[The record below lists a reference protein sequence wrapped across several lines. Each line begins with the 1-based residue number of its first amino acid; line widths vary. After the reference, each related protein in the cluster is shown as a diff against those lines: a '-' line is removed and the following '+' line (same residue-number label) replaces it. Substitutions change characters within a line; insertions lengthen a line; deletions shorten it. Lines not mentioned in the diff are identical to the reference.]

1 MLARSIVTTPNFLVL
16 NWKGLDMLRFAFA
29 MLAVSFVF
37 APTGRTVAQ
46 EDAPPKMPAPE
57 GAKVYFAAPLDGETV
72 SSPFLVRFGLTGM
85 GVAPSGI
92 EYENTGHHHIVV
104 DRETPPL
111 DFYLPTAEDWL
122 LHFGGGQTEATVELA
137 PGEHTLQLILGDQD
151 HLPHDPPVISETI
164 TITVE

>member
-1 MLARSIVTTPNFLVL
+1 
-16 NWKGLDMLRFAFA
+16 MLRFAFA
-29 MLAVSFVF
+29 MLAMSFVI
-37 APTGRTVAQ
+37 ASAEWTVAQ
-46 EDAPPKMPAPE
+46 EDAPPKVASPE
-57 GAKVYFAAPLDGETV
+57 GATVYFAAPLNGETV

-104 DRETPPL
+104 DHETPPL
-111 DFYLPTAEDWL
+111 DFYLPTGEDWL
-122 LHFGGGQTEATVELA
+122 LHYGGGQTEAMVELA

-151 HLPHDPPVISETI
+151 HLPHDPAVISETI